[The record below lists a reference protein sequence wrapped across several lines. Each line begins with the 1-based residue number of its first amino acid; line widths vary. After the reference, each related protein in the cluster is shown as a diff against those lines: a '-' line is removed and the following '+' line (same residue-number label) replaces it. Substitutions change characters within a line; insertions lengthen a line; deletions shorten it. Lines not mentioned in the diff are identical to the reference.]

1 MDRSKLISVVLVD
14 EYPLFRKAMADLLN
28 ATGEFQVLGQTGEGD
43 TALGLSSLGPDIVV
57 MSLEAEEYSALDL
70 LKEIKYRQPAT
81 RVVMV
86 MSSADSS
93 GQLMRAICLEANGYL
108 LRTITPSD
116 FVEQLRKTAQG
127 GMAVSEKVT
136 SALAEKLRGDSYA
149 VEEVRRRVSEL
160 TRREQD
166 VLGYVAAGIS
176 NLEISKCLGISE
188 ETVKV
193 HVKHTLKKLKFRS
206 RVELAVWAS
215 EHGFKVKTAGRF

>member
-1 MDRSKLISVVLVD
+1 MDRSKLITVVLVD
-14 EYPLFRKAMADLLN
+14 EYLLFRKAMADLLN

-57 MSLEAEEYSALDL
+57 MSLAAEEYSALDL

-81 RVVMV
+81 
-86 MSSADSS
+86 
-93 GQLMRAICLEANGYL
+93 
-108 LRTITPSD
+108 
-116 FVEQLRKTAQG
+116 KTAQG

-149 VEEVRRRVSEL
+149 VEEVRRVSEL
-160 TRREQD
+160 TSREQD

-188 ETVKV
+188 GTVKV

>member
-93 GQLMRAICLEANGYL
+93 GQLMRAIRLEANGYL

-136 SALAEKLRGDSYA
+136 SALAENSYA
-149 VEEVRRRVSEL
+149 VEEVRRVSEL
-160 TRREQD
+160 TSREQD

-188 ETVKV
+188 GTVKV

>member
-81 RVVMV
+81 R
-86 MSSADSS
+86 
-93 GQLMRAICLEANGYL
+93 AIRLEANGYL

-149 VEEVRRRVSEL
+149 VEEVRRVSEL
-160 TRREQD
+160 TSREQD

-188 ETVKV
+188 GTVKV

>member
-93 GQLMRAICLEANGYL
+93 GQLMRAIRLEANGYL

-136 SALAEKLRGDSYA
+136 SALAEKLRGDSYG
-149 VEEVRRRVSEL
+149 VSEL
-160 TRREQD
+160 TSREQD

-188 ETVKV
+188 GTVKV

>member
-93 GQLMRAICLEANGYL
+93 GQLMRAIRLEANGYL

-127 GMAVSEKVT
+127 DMAVSEKVT

-149 VEEVRRRVSEL
+149 VEEVRRVSEL
-160 TRREQD
+160 TSREQD

-188 ETVKV
+188 GTVKV